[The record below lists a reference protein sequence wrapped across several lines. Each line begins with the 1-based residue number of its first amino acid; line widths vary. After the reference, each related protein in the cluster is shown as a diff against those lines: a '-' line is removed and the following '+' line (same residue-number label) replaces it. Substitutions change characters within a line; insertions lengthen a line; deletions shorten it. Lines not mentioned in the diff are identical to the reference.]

1 MTTLREQTTRA
12 FKWSYLSLG
21 VNILMQPFF
30 AAILARLLTREQFGV
45 LASGM
50 VLFVL
55 GNFVADMGMGAALVQ
70 KPTLTR
76 GNIRAAFTSSLM
88 LGGLM
93 SLTGW
98 FLAPLAGHYFKN
110 PDVTTVFR
118 GFALSYIILTLS
130 IVSTNLLR
138 RNMNFKALVIAE
150 LVAYLV
156 GHGIFGL
163 GSAALGYGALS
174 LVISTFAQ
182 NILLLVI
189 TVWVARFPFG
199 LTFKWD
205 DFRELYAF
213 GSRSTLA
220 GFADYVSQNVDTLMI
235 GRLYDLTTL
244 GLYNRA
250 FNTVC
255 TPLMSFSRSVARV
268 MESSMSAVQNEPAR
282 LRRAYT
288 LGVTTLSV
296 LLFPIALG
304 IFVCAREIVL
314 VLLGAKFL
322 AAVPVVMALA
332 LYIPFPILANLS
344 STLVTATARLNS
356 RIMIQ
361 VGYLALLVL
370 AFLVAYHMG
379 FGLVG
384 FAVALMLVSVMRC
397 LAYAVVV
404 GNITGGGLG
413 MSLRAY
419 GVGIA
424 SGLAVGVPLYL
435 VSMLLRQVHL
445 ALPLLFLAEL
455 LIGGGLLLAL
465 LLFGPQTEVQSMLQN
480 RLRPLLN
487 RHRLL
492 NGRFKV

>member
-1 MTTLREQTTRA
+1 
-12 FKWSYLSLG
+12 
-21 VNILMQPFF
+21 
-30 AAILARLLTREQFGV
+30 
-45 LASGM
+45 
-50 VLFVL
+50 
-55 GNFVADMGMGAALVQ
+55 
-70 KPTLTR
+70 
-76 GNIRAAFTSSLM
+76 
-88 LGGLM
+88 
-93 SLTGW
+93 
-98 FLAPLAGHYFKN
+98 
-110 PDVTTVFR
+110 
-118 GFALSYIILTLS
+118 
-130 IVSTNLLR
+130 
-138 RNMNFKALVIAE
+138 
-150 LVAYLV
+150 
-156 GHGIFGL
+156 
-163 GSAALGYGALS
+163 
-174 LVISTFAQ
+174 
-182 NILLLVI
+182 
-189 TVWVARFPFG
+189 
-199 LTFKWD
+199 
-205 DFRELYAF
+205 
-213 GSRSTLA
+213 
-220 GFADYVSQNVDTLMI
+220 
-235 GRLYDLTTL
+235 
-244 GLYNRA
+244 
-250 FNTVC
+250 
-255 TPLMSFSRSVARV
+255 
-268 MESSMSAVQNEPAR
+268 MSAVQNEPAR